1 MVTMQPSLANRHP
14 NLAPNFSASNEIN
27 VESTHTPKTTDL
39 PEKEAVEVPNAAV
52 KEPNL
57 VVGTT
62 DEAGKADDSSRNC

>member
-27 VESTHTPKTTDL
+27 VESTYTPKTTDF
-39 PEKEAVEVPNAAV
+39 PEKEAVEVANAAV

-57 VVGTT
+57 VVGAT